1 MSQPEIISSHKDG
14 LPNCDELEVV
24 VPEADRSIGPKT
36 NVHTVLEKKITHM
49 VKAMIV
55 LCHHDTAMH
64 VCFGDFEEELDD
76 NDLFDKYDDNG
87 SRQGYGSVR
96 LRAKEDNVDVNVVV
110 VANLKS
116 MVEANE

>member
-24 VPEADRSIGPKT
+24 VSEADRSIGPKT
-36 NVHTVLEKKITHM
+36 NVHTVLEKIEDNTYGESHNS
-49 VKAMIV
+49 
-55 LCHHDTAMH
+55 AMH

-96 LRAKEDNVDVNVVV
+96 LRAKEDNVDVNVEV